1 MKTTES
7 GEAATT
13 TRQRILQESEKL
25 FALQGF
31 EGTGIEEIAQRVG
44 IRKSV
49 IYYHFRNKE
58 QILQTMLDDFLARGV
73 AFKKDLFVR
82 YAGDFMSRL
91 EQVMGEVI
99 GFMEANRR
107 IVTILV
113 MESIKN
119 PRHVPLLELWNF
131 RSPAAREVV
140 ASAEALHIE
149 TAKTVQSLDGDQS
162 GMVESFFMLSFP
174 MIGYAVFSDRWCEH
188 NGYDKQRSRRDFI
201 DAYLWYFRER
211 TLKRGA

>member
-1 MKTTES
+1 MKTTGS
-7 GEAATT
+7 GEATIT
-13 TRQRILQESEKL
+13 TRQRILREAEDL
-25 FALQGF
+25 FALRGF
-31 EGTGIEEIAQRVG
+31 EGTGIEEIAQKVG

-73 AFKKDLFVR
+73 AFKKDLFKR
-82 YAGDFMSRL
+82 YTGEFMDRL
-91 EQVMGEVI
+91 EQVMDEVI

-119 PRHVPLLELWNF
+119 PRHVPLLELWSF

-140 ASAEALHIE
+140 ASAEAHNIE
-149 TAKTVQSLDGDQS
+149 TAKTVQGLESDMT
-162 GMVESFFMLSFP
+162 GMVEAFFMLSFP

-188 NGYDKQRSRRDFI
+188 NGYDKQRSRKDFI

-211 TLKRGA
+211 TLKRGT